1 LCKIAPD
8 KGIFEIKLMETIKLF
23 QESEDFTTYNAG
35 NIIFNS
41 GSVAIEMFVIK
52 KGEVDILYNDRVL
65 ETLKEGDIF
74 GEMALIDDK
83 PRSATAVAKV
93 DCQVVP
99 IDKER
104 FSFLIQQSSF
114 GSDFAIHVMK
124 IMADRIRKIN
134 YLASK

>member
-1 LCKIAPD
+1 
-8 KGIFEIKLMETIKLF
+8 METIALF
-23 QESEDFTTYNAG
+23 QESDDFTNYNAG
-35 NIIFNS
+35 DIIFNA
-41 GSVAIEMFVIK
+41 GSIALEMFVIK
-52 KGEVDILYNDRVL
+52 SGEVEIIYNEQVL

-83 PRSATAVAKV
+83 PRSATAIAKV
-93 DCQVVP
+93 DCKIVP

-114 GSDFAIHVMK
+114 GSDFALHVMK
-124 IMADRIRKIN
+124 IMAERIRKVN

>member
-1 LCKIAPD
+1 
-8 KGIFEIKLMETIKLF
+8 METIKLF

-74 GEMALIDDK
+74 GEMSLIDDK

-93 DCQVVP
+93 DCQIVP
-99 IDKER
+99 GDKER

>member
-1 LCKIAPD
+1 
-8 KGIFEIKLMETIKLF
+8 METIKLF
-23 QESEDFTTYNAG
+23 QESEDFVNYSAG
-35 NIIFNS
+35 DIIFNA
-41 GSVAIEMFVIK
+41 GSIAIEMFVIK
-52 KGEVDILYNDRVL
+52 AGEVDIIYNEQVL

-83 PRSATAVAKV
+83 PRSASAVAKV
-93 DCQVVP
+93 DCQIVP

-114 GSDFAIHVMK
+114 GSDFALHVMK
-124 IMADRIRKIN
+124 IMAERIRKIN